1 MSSADAQDFAL
12 QRSRMVAEV
21 EAMYADT
28 QRETSLQ
35 SMSSAVR
42 AAMGKVERHRLV
54 PSEQQGAAY
63 ANRPLPIGNGQ
74 TISQPYIVAL
84 MTECLAPRRTHRV
97 LEIGTGSGY
106 QTAVLARLARHVYT
120 IERIPTLLA
129 EAERRFSR
137 LGLRNVLAR
146 VGDGAQGWPE
156 AAPFDRIIV
165 TAAAPRVPE
174 PLMDQLAPEG
184 RLVIPVGDAAAQELL
199 VVERAPAGWR
209 ERRVEGVRFVPLIS
223 DLAFA
228 EHEWR

>member
-1 MSSADAQDFAL
+1 MLVTQVTSRGVRDPRVLAALARVPREWFLPDALAP
-12 QRSRMVAEV
+12 
-21 EAMYADT
+21 
-28 QRETSLQ
+28 
-35 SMSSAVR
+35 R
-42 AAMGKVERHRLV
+42 AYEDG
-54 PSEQQGAAY
+54 
-63 ANRPLPIGNGQ
+63 PLPIGAHQ

-146 VGDGAQGWPE
+146 LGDGAQGWPE

>member
-1 MSSADAQDFAL
+1 MRPPAPESRGARRRMLVTQVTSRGVRDPRVLAALARVPREWFLPDALAP
-12 QRSRMVAEV
+12 
-21 EAMYADT
+21 
-28 QRETSLQ
+28 
-35 SMSSAVR
+35 R
-42 AAMGKVERHRLV
+42 AYEDG
-54 PSEQQGAAY
+54 
-63 ANRPLPIGNGQ
+63 PLPIGAHQ

-156 AAPFDRIIV
+156 AALFDRIIV